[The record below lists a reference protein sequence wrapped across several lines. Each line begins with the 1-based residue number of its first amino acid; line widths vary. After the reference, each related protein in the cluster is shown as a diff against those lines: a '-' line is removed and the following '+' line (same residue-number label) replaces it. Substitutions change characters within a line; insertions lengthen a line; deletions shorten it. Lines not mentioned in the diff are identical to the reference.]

1 MKKGNLKIKLIALA
15 AFLVAAISCALFPF
29 LLADEGEGDSSTG
42 VQAQEESNNTN
53 IDNIINDSNN
63 TDITDYKYRIVEI
76 GSSKTPSGLKKI
88 AEESKDSATNAT
100 KSIFKDYIIDANKKV
115 TPTMAAGKVDY
126 VYYYVGAA
134 ADQTDS
140 ERTSVWYNLDGKEV
154 NEDTVA
160 NAVKNADM
168 IYVSNDPSDMYTKEK
183 DITEHVKLALA
194 TAATGDYVPFIIDN
208 FVETTEEKEEEEHQ
222 SASIVTVGQLVN
234 NNFDKKG
241 KKYATYEYKDSYTS
255 IEELMDLSTSTALFT
270 SVNGANQINNN
281 VWAVTD
287 DTKDS
292 EDKEYVAKVLTIYN
306 GSISSNKTFT
316 GYIKTGA
323 GITSTTSKVK
333 VKVEGNE
340 VSAYK
345 FDKNSSFAKNG
356 YYTLEA
362 IPDYLVFDEVNVN
375 SSAVTLNDID
385 FSKYD
390 YIVFEKGCA
399 AEQINE
405 LNYKKFSAAMVGR
418 VHILYSDSLKNT
430 SSSGSSSSGSTTP
443 VDNKA
448 SNYAYILDKVATST
462 GDSRFGNVLVTSESG
477 MKAYSAAEGSA
488 SVYDI
493 ARIIIAGSYRGIAG
507 TNSGGDTSNVYT
519 VLEIQPD
526 YPVDLK
532 LAGKLYGIKD
542 LDDNKST
549 YNGKTWTFL
558 NASARKHG
566 NPQYDINGNT
576 NPNLP
581 TAFYYL
587 RTDGVSNLTAD
598 EISYNGTNSL
608 SDMMSD
614 GSIDD
619 YLGTADATVAETIVD
634 YYNWS
639 LSKAKIAHATG
650 RSYDEVNVIH
660 MSSAEFNTSRE
671 TLLDSYDAIYIG
683 GDNSAIKNENLWF
696 SKKNGLDYYT
706 MYYHTGDAY
715 KYPSGVKGYIQ
726 NGNQIGL
733 LPGNDITQD
742 KEDELREYINNGM
755 PVILDKALSDAYDAC
770 GSDHLLDPNSN
781 MKHFLDS
788 ANALKTTD
796 GGSVLWYFDN
806 NSTFKTYNDGI
817 LYGTTYSGYATV
829 FAGNSNTTDGKT
841 LDYKGNEVVVNSTVN
856 EKQLRDLLTSTKTT
870 VRPRLAVTS
879 LTANS
884 KYVSAYKEGDESTYL
899 TLGKTTGERSVK
911 FNYSIGGNSNN
922 LETKLFIDQNDD
934 GLFTETK
941 PSEKVDSATG
951 SSGTLKFNVPT
962 SSFGGVYWKIETTD
976 INTGAKS
983 SKTGVFR
990 VKRNSNQK
998 KAVIDLLQI
1007 MPDVERGSGSAATLY
1022 FCTECQ
1028 LSRGILTAN
1037 RCGPVGKYTHDNIA
1051 SLSGA
1056 QWNNELSGIA
1066 SVPDSTNFIVSVIKA
1081 DNPDYEYEGT
1091 SLGVHEHKFG
1101 IVKYYDNLEF
1111 DGFTGMDDI
1120 NSNWFDSISDDY
1132 DVQETIL
1139 TTRQYEEM
1147 VNTIEALYSDKSAKE
1162 AEQMISDYATE
1173 SAKYQKLYE
1182 ATRNLINGEYN
1193 DESKR
1198 DSNYKELVTYLTGL
1212 TDSSSGTAK
1221 AFFTEA
1227 DILAYGKASE
1237 NLDEYLLKNREN
1249 IASSLTDK
1257 TTPEDARRE
1266 VDFETNSEIERDK
1279 RSYYDLYSLV
1289 NSASS
1294 GTAADTIYKAYG
1306 PLYSKYRDIKIL
1318 EQYFKNAALGYRLI
1332 SSVDTNGK
1340 KIVCDLDQSFSCI
1353 VLGAA
1358 ENFGNDDIASGAPIN
1373 ALVKYVKED
1382 NDVLLFHDTLT
1393 ASSGNTSNMTNN
1405 LASLFGQNAR
1415 HYVKDTAGVEKTLAD
1430 QKLTIK
1436 YKPEYQEYTASVDLS
1451 STYGK
1456 STVTI
1461 KEEGTAEYKL
1471 KSGLENGHTLDLKYG
1486 GNIEKKLSEISTGDE
1501 LVNITITKGN
1511 KLFDT
1516 TLSRVYQYT
1525 YLYYAD
1531 ASYWDRYGRKHNT
1544 TVRIYDYGDGTC
1556 YAYDSNGFAAI
1567 TKNNSGVYQYISG
1580 GTAYTVDID
1589 GMSLSSETLNVGS
1602 DRKSFNIKLY
1612 QSDAIN
1618 AQTNVVNDWSKN
1630 NYILSSDI
1638 ADDSNIVNVT
1648 LLKKDNAYINS
1659 YGNTTASV
1667 TQTRDTDLSKSFRD
1681 VKVNLSY
1688 KEYSYYPAG
1697 FGSDKP
1703 FDGTQ
1708 LYAVINNNYSDPIKL
1723 SYKTE
1728 YNNTYIDFANYK
1740 ETYSEPSI
1748 SAEGTLPDGFGEQTF
1763 TIKFVDNDG
1772 NPISGESVE
1781 YVLNSSQQYAGSNS
1795 PYIKSNGKTNIDG
1808 CVEFSMENSTYNK
1821 SVTGITASI
1830 VKDGSVSKEID
1841 NQQVTFKFVDPNGNI
1856 LKDTSFTVSSNNA
1869 ANADKSLKTGSNG
1882 EIVVNDY
1889 KNYTEKTVS
1898 ARYTLENDYAGKS
1911 ETYYY
1916 NKNGGNYTVNPTSLN
1931 IKNIPEYQS
1940 GGAAMDFNSNL
1951 GGSMFKYSHYDYE
1964 YAELNVQVLL
1974 QEHDVREEL
1983 RQSGKGGATDK
1994 ATQTNVGFVTLYPF
2008 NIGSRL
2014 QISPTSMQC
2023 YTADIE
2029 DRDLIVYYALA
2040 GGSAGSASSVFAADP
2055 NNGAEN
2061 YFLYRYGNV
2070 TYTGAGHGC
2079 VTGYGRNN
2087 NDERRLF
2094 INIILSSAHSV
2105 VEESELNL
2113 YDETSTINNL
2123 TNRKV
2128 IKDPTGVN
2136 DYVIKVT
2143 TNNDTPVFSFLPTL
2157 DSSEGVELTSIQI
2170 FYDLDNN
2177 GEYGT
2182 GDVEIFNEERQ
2193 AGLVDSGVLTK
2204 INADTIKDFNSLYEG
2219 RLQLQANYFI
2229 DGYAYI
2235 VVIMKDSTGME
2246 YKKTIRIELPEEL
2259 QYLN

>member
-1 MKKGNLKIKLIALA
+1 MKKGNLKIKLIALV

-29 LLADEGEGDSSTG
+29 ILADEGEGDSSTG

-76 GSSKTPSGLKKI
+76 GSSKTPSGLQKI
-88 AEESKDSATNAT
+88 AEESKDSATNVT
-100 KSIFKDYIIDANKKV
+100 KSIFKDYIINANKKV

-208 FVETTEEKEEEEHQ
+208 YAETNEEKEEEQ
-222 SASIVTVGQLVN
+222 QTSNFITVSQLVTN
-234 NNFDKKG
+234 SFVKRG

-255 IEELMDLSTSTALFT
+255 IEDLMDLSTSTALFT

-281 VWAVTD
+281 VWSVTD
-287 DTKDS
+287 DTKEK
-292 EDKEYVAKVLTIYN
+292 EDKEYVAKILTIY
-306 GSISSNKTFT
+306 SSDKTFT
-316 GYIKTGA
+316 GYIKSAA
-323 GITSTTSKVK
+323 GLSDAKVK
-333 VKVEGNE
+333 LDGKE
-340 VSAYK
+340 VSVKK

-362 IPDYLVFDEVNVN
+362 IPDYLVFDEVSVN
-375 SSAVTLNDID
+375 NID
-385 FSKYD
+385 ENLKTMDLSKYD
-390 YIVFEKGCA
+390 YIIFEKDMA
-399 AEQINE
+399 AEKIN
-405 LNYKKFSAAMVGR
+405 NDDTVKKLSAAMVGR
-418 VHILYSDSLKNT
+418 VHILYSESLKT
-430 SSSGSSSSGSTTP
+430 ASSSGSSSSGSTTP
-443 VDNKA
+443 ADNKA
-448 SNYAYILDKVATST
+448 SNYAYVLDKVATST

-477 MKAYSAAEGSA
+477 MKAYSAAEGPA

-526 YPVDLK
+526 YPVDLV

-549 YNGKTWTFL
+549 YDSKTWTFL

-608 SDMMSD
+608 SEMMSD
-614 GSIDD
+614 GSIDN
-619 YLGTADATVAETIVD
+619 YIGTADAAVAETIVD

-660 MSSAEFNTSRE
+660 MSSSEFNTSRE

-706 MYYHTGDAY
+706 MYYHNGDAY
-715 KYPSGVKGYIQ
+715 KYPAGTKGYVQ
-726 NGNQIGL
+726 DGNQIGL

-742 KEDELREYINNGM
+742 KEDELREYINSGM
-755 PVILDKALSDAYDAC
+755 PVVLDKALSDAYDSC

-788 ANALKTTD
+788 ANKLKTTD

-806 NSTFKTYNDGI
+806 TSTFKTYNDGI

-841 LDYKGNEVVVNSTVN
+841 LDYKGKEVETNSTVN

-899 TLGKTTGERSVK
+899 TLGKTAGERSVK

-934 GLFTETK
+934 GLFTEAK

-1007 MPDVERGSGSAATLY
+1007 MPDVKRGSGSQATLY

-1081 DNPDYEYEGT
+1081 DNPDYKYEGT

-1101 IVKYYDNLEF
+1101 IVKYYDDLEF

-1147 VNTIEALYSDKSAKE
+1147 VNTIEAQYSDKSSKE
-1162 AEQMISDYATE
+1162 AEQMKSDYATE
-1173 SAKYQKLYE
+1173 AAKYQKLYE

-1257 TTPEDARRE
+1257 TTPEDAKRE

-1294 GTAADTIYKAYG
+1294 GTAADSIYKAYG
-1306 PLYSKYRDIKIL
+1306 PLYSKYRDAKIL
-1318 EQYFKNAALGYRLI
+1318 EQYFRNAALGYRLM

-1340 KIVCDLDQSFSCI
+1340 NIVCDLDQSFSCI

-1358 ENFGNDDIASGAPIN
+1358 DEFGNDDIASGAPIN

-1393 ASSGNTSNMTNN
+1393 ASSGNTVNMTNN

-1415 HYVKDTAGVEKTLAD
+1415 HFVQDTAGIEKTLSN
-1430 QKLTIK
+1430 QTLTIK
-1436 YKPEYQEYTASVDLS
+1436 YRTENQEYTSTVDLP

-1456 STVTI
+1456 STIVIHEDSDDNYT
-1461 KEEGTAEYKL
+1461 YKNGLDNGHSLTL
-1471 KSGLENGHTLDLKYG
+1471 KYGNDGQLSTSGLEKDIDSFTYKIVKSN
-1486 GNIEKKLSEISTGDE
+1486 KLYTAPSK
-1501 LVNITITKGN
+1501 TITQYWPSYTATSNYNTGN
-1511 KLFDT
+1511 
-1516 TLSRVYQYT
+1516 V
-1525 YLYYAD
+1525 
-1531 ASYWDRYGRKHNT
+1531 
-1544 TVRIYDYGDGTC
+1544 TVFNDGSGWFVFINSGK
-1556 YAYDSNGFAAI
+1556 YAI
-1567 TKNNSGVYQYISG
+1567 TKDSTGKYNFTYRRKQYSVDLDNRSLTGGSVYGDVTKPSYNLKIY
-1580 GTAYTVDID
+1580 A
-1589 GMSLSSETLNVGS
+1589 
-1602 DRKSFNIKLY
+1602 
-1612 QSDAIN
+1612 
-1618 AQTNVVNDWSKN
+1618 KN
-1630 NYILSSDI
+1630 NFNESTGQINWTGGYIFNQNI
-1638 ADDSNIVNVT
+1638 ALDSNILEVHFKVQN
-1648 LLKKDNAYINS
+1648 
-1659 YGNTTASV
+1659 GNFE
-1667 TQTRDTDLSKSFRD
+1667 TQYAGEVYQTMDTDSSSNLKD
-1681 VKVNLSY
+1681 VRINVKAYDNRNILNDVDY
-1688 KEYSYYPAG
+1688 DTE
-1697 FGSDKP
+1697 
-1703 FDGTQ
+1703 
-1708 LYAVINNNYSDPIKL
+1708 LYAVINDGKPIKL
-1723 SYKTE
+1723 NKSDDGNYYAFRNYEITYRNEGLKKGE
-1728 YNNTYIDFANYK
+1728 KLSNN
-1740 ETYSEPSI
+1740 
-1748 SAEGTLPDGFGEQTF
+1748 GFGKQTF
-1763 TIKFVDNDG
+1763 TIIFVNEDG
-1772 NPISGESVE
+1772 EPIANEKVTYTLDEYQKDTPKSTYLSGSGESDIEGKVVFEVE
-1781 YVLNSSQQYAGSNS
+1781 N
-1795 PYIKSNGKTNIDG
+1795 YIH
-1808 CVEFSMENSTYNK
+1808 NK
-1821 SVTGITASI
+1821 IVKGITIDKPSANNNI
-1830 VKDGSVSKEID
+1830 TKAVD
-1841 NQQVTFKFVDPNGNI
+1841 NQQVNFEFVG
-1856 LKDTSFTVSSNNA
+1856 KDGQPVNNVSFTVSSSSSSNAEQNLTTDQQGKAVINN
-1869 ANADKSLKTGSNG
+1869 
-1882 EIVVNDY
+1882 Y

-1898 ARYTLENDYAGKS
+1898 ARYTLEDNYAGKS

-1940 GGAAMDFNSNL
+1940 RGAAMDFNSNM
-1951 GGSMFKYSHYDYE
+1951 GGSMFKYTHYDHE
-1964 YAELNVQVLL
+1964 FAETNQQTLL

-1983 RQSGKGGATDK
+1983 RISNKGGATDK

-2040 GGSAGSASSVFAADP
+2040 GGSAGSPSTVFSADP

-2204 INADTIKDFNSLYEG
+2204 INADTIKNFNSLYEG

-2246 YKKTIRIELPEEL
+2246 YKKTIRIELPEDL

>member
-1 MKKGNLKIKLIALA
+1 
-15 AFLVAAISCALFPF
+15 
-29 LLADEGEGDSSTG
+29 
-42 VQAQEESNNTN
+42 
-53 IDNIINDSNN
+53 
-63 TDITDYKYRIVEI
+63 
-76 GSSKTPSGLKKI
+76 
-88 AEESKDSATNAT
+88 
-100 KSIFKDYIIDANKKV
+100 
-115 TPTMAAGKVDY
+115 
-126 VYYYVGAA
+126 
-134 ADQTDS
+134 
-140 ERTSVWYNLDGKEV
+140 
-154 NEDTVA
+154 
-160 NAVKNADM
+160 
-168 IYVSNDPSDMYTKEK
+168 
-183 DITEHVKLALA
+183 
-194 TAATGDYVPFIIDN
+194 
-208 FVETTEEKEEEEHQ
+208 
-222 SASIVTVGQLVN
+222 
-234 NNFDKKG
+234 
-241 KKYATYEYKDSYTS
+241 
-255 IEELMDLSTSTALFT
+255 MD
-270 SVNGANQINNN
+270 
-281 VWAVTD
+281 
-287 DTKDS
+287 
-292 EDKEYVAKVLTIYN
+292 
-306 GSISSNKTFT
+306 
-316 GYIKTGA
+316 
-323 GITSTTSKVK
+323 
-333 VKVEGNE
+333 
-340 VSAYK
+340 
-345 FDKNSSFAKNG
+345 
-356 YYTLEA
+356 
-362 IPDYLVFDEVNVN
+362 
-375 SSAVTLNDID
+375 
-385 FSKYD
+385 
-390 YIVFEKGCA
+390 
-399 AEQINE
+399 
-405 LNYKKFSAAMVGR
+405 
-418 VHILYSDSLKNT
+418 
-430 SSSGSSSSGSTTP
+430 
-443 VDNKA
+443 
-448 SNYAYILDKVATST
+448 
-462 GDSRFGNVLVTSESG
+462 
-477 MKAYSAAEGSA
+477 AYSVAEGPA

-526 YPVDLK
+526 YPVDLD
-532 LAGKLYGIKD
+532 LAGKLYGIRK
-542 LDDNKST
+542 LNDNKST
-549 YNGKTWTFL
+549 FAGKTWTFL
-558 NASARKHG
+558 EASARNHG

-576 NPNLP
+576 NPHLP
-581 TAFYYL
+581 TAFYYI
-587 RTDGVSNLTAD
+587 RTDGVSNLNAD
-598 EISYNGTNSL
+598 EISYDGTKSL
-608 SDMMSD
+608 SEMMSD

-619 YLGTADATVAETIVD
+619 YLGTADAATMETVVD

-683 GDNSAIKNENLWF
+683 GDNSAIKDESLWF

-715 KYPSGVKGYIQ
+715 KYPSGVKGYVQ
-726 NGNQIGL
+726 DGNQIGL
-733 LPGNDITQD
+733 LTGNDITQD
-742 KEDELREYINNGM
+742 KEEELREYINNGM
-755 PVILDKALSDAYDAC
+755 PVILDKALSDAYDSC

-788 ANALKTTD
+788 ANAKKTTD
-796 GGSVLWYFDN
+796 GGNVLWYFDN
-806 NSTFKTYNDGI
+806 KSTFKTYNDGI

-899 TLGKTTGERSVK
+899 TLGKTAGERSVK

-941 PSEKVDSATG
+941 PSEKVDSGAG
-951 SSGTLKFNVPT
+951 NKGTLTFNVPT
-962 SSFGGVYWKIETTD
+962 SSYGGVYWKIETTD

-1007 MPDVERGSGSAATLY
+1007 MPAVNRGSNSPATLY

-1028 LSRGILTAN
+1028 MARGILTVN
-1037 RCGPVGKYTHDNIA
+1037 RCGPVGKYSHDNLA
-1051 SLSGA
+1051 ALSSS
-1056 QWNNELSGIA
+1056 QWNNEVSGIA

-1081 DNPDYEYEGT
+1081 DNPDYEYDGT

-1101 IVKYYDNLEF
+1101 IVKYYDDLEF
-1111 DGFTGMDDI
+1111 DGFTGADDI
-1120 NSNWFDSISDDY
+1120 NSNWFDSIADDY

-1139 TTRQYEEM
+1139 TTRQYEDM
-1147 VNTIEALYSDKSAKE
+1147 VNTIEAQYADKSAKE

-1173 SAKYQKLYE
+1173 AAKYQKLYE

-1237 NLDEYLLKNREN
+1237 NLDEYLLNNREN
-1249 IASSLTDK
+1249 IASAFTDK

-1340 KIVCDLDQSFSCI
+1340 KVVCDLDQSFSCI

-1393 ASSGNTSNMTNN
+1393 ASSGNTTNMTNN

-1436 YKPEYQEYTASVDLS
+1436 YKPEYQEYTATVDLPAS
-1451 STYGK
+1451 FGK

-1461 KEEGTAEYKL
+1461 KEQGTAEYKL
-1471 KSGLENGHTLDLKYG
+1471 KSGLDSGHTIDITYG
-1486 GNIEKKLSEISTGDE
+1486 NGKNAEITGLSTSVENT
-1501 LVNITITKGN
+1501 VFTITKAE
-1511 KLFDT
+1511 KVFDT
-1516 TLSRVYQYT
+1516 TQKTMDVYYYPYTASTKYQYGQHYYDGGT
-1525 YLYYAD
+1525 YSFFKSGD
-1531 ASYWDRYGRKHNT
+1531 TYWANT
-1544 TVRIYDYGDGTC
+1544 
-1556 YAYDSNGFAAI
+1556 SNGYKEVVKSNDGRYYFSNSRNYFVDMDTMKVSDSTSEVTYTAPSYNLKFYTSDSYQNNAI
-1567 TKNNSGVYQYISG
+1567 P
-1580 GTAYTVDID
+1580 
-1589 GMSLSSETLNVGS
+1589 
-1602 DRKSFNIKLY
+1602 
-1612 QSDAIN
+1612 
-1618 AQTNVVNDWSKN
+1618 DWAKN
-1630 NYILSSDI
+1630 NYILNSDI
-1638 ADDSNIVNVT
+1638 FADTNLIEAKLVRPWGQFLYSSN
-1648 LLKKDNAYINS
+1648 YR
-1659 YGNTTASV
+1659 TASV
-1667 TQTRDTDLSKSFRD
+1667 EQTLDKNS
-1681 VKVNLSY
+1681 
-1688 KEYSYYPAG
+1688 
-1697 FGSDKP
+1697 SDKKEVRIQITYDYVSNNRWKNEK
-1703 FDGTQ
+1703 FNYDVQ
-1708 LYAVINNNYSDPIKL
+1708 LYAVVNNDYNNPIKLNYVEEYYDKYAAFANYRATYSDPVV
-1723 SYKTE
+1723 T
-1728 YNNTYIDFANYK
+1728 T
-1740 ETYSEPSI
+1740 
-1748 SAEGTLPDGFGEQTF
+1748 EGTLPDGFGKQTF
-1763 TIKFVDNDG
+1763 TIRVVDGDN
-1772 NPISGESVE
+1772 NPIADEKVD
-1781 YVLNSSQQYAGSNS
+1781 YVLNKSEMYTYQNSSYLAG
-1795 PYIKSNGKTNIDG
+1795 GDVTDADG
-1808 CVEFSMENSTYNK
+1808 NVEFTMENSTYNK

-1830 VKDGSVSKEID
+1830 VKDGTISKEID

-1882 EIVVNDY
+1882 EIVVNDN

-1940 GGAAMDFNSNL
+1940 LGAAMDFNSNM

-1964 YAELNVQVLL
+1964 YAETNNQVLQ
-1974 QEHDVREEL
+1974 QEHDVREQL
-1983 RQSGKGGATDK
+1983 RTDGKGGSTDK

-2040 GGSAGSASSVFAADP
+2040 GGSAGSPSSVFAADP

-2061 YFLYRYGNV
+2061 YFLYRYGNI

-2105 VEESELNL
+2105 VEESDLNL

-2177 GEYGT
+2177 GEYGA

-2204 INADTIKDFNSLYEG
+2204 INADTIKDFRSEYEG

>member
-1 MKKGNLKIKLIALA
+1 MKKGNLKIKLIALV

-42 VQAQEESNNTN
+42 VQAQEEKNNTN

-63 TDITDYKYRIVEI
+63 GDITDYKYRIVEI
-76 GSSKTPSGLKKI
+76 GSSKTPSGLQKI
-88 AEESKDSATNAT
+88 AEESKDSTTNAT
-100 KSIFKDYIIDANKKV
+100 KSIFKDFIINANKKV

-140 ERTSVWYNLDGKEV
+140 DRTSVWYNLKGEEV

-208 FVETTEEKEEEEHQ
+208 YADTSIEKEEEEHQ
-222 SASIVTVGQLVN
+222 STDIVTVGQLVRN
-234 NNFDKKG
+234 SFAKKG
-241 KKYATYEYKDSYTS
+241 KKYATYEFKDSYTK

-292 EDKEYVAKVLTIYN
+292 EDKEYVAKILTIYN
-306 GSISSNKTFT
+306 SDKSFT

-323 GITSTTSKVK
+323 NLSLTTSK

-362 IPDYLVFDEVNVN
+362 LPDYLVFDEVNVN

-390 YIVFEKGCA
+390 YIVFEKGCE
-399 AEQINE
+399 AEKIND
-405 LNYKKFSAAMVGR
+405 LNNKKFAAAMVGR
-418 VHILYSDSLKNT
+418 VHILYSESLKNT
-430 SSSGSSSSGSTTP
+430 SAGGSSSGSTTP
-443 VDNKA
+443 ADNKA
-448 SNYAYILDKVATST
+448 SNYAYVLDKVATST

-477 MKAYSAAEGSA
+477 MKAYSAAEGPA

-493 ARIIIAGSYRGIAG
+493 ARIIISGSYRGIAG

-526 YPVDLK
+526 YPIDLK
-532 LAGKLYGIKD
+532 LAGKLYGISE
-542 LDDNKST
+542 LEDNKST
-549 YNGKTWTFL
+549 YNGTTWKFID
-558 NASARKHG
+558 ASARKHG
-566 NPQYDINGNT
+566 NPYYDIKGND
-576 NPNLP
+576 NPSLP
-581 TAFYYL
+581 KAFYYI

-598 EISYNGTNSL
+598 EISYNGINSL
-608 SDMMSD
+608 DDMMSD
-614 GSIDD
+614 NSIDN
-619 YLGTADATVAETIVD
+619 YLNSADATAAETIVD

-683 GDNSAIKNENLWF
+683 GDNSAIKDENLWF
-696 SKKNGLDYYT
+696 SKKNNLDYYT

-715 KYPSGVKGYIQ
+715 KYPSGVKGYVE
-726 NGNQIGL
+726 GQIGL

-742 KEDELREYINNGM
+742 KEDELREYINKGM
-755 PVILDKALSDAYDAC
+755 PVIIDKALSDAYKSRGA
-770 GSDHLLDPNSN
+770 DHLLDPNSN
-781 MKHFLDS
+781 MTHFLDS
-788 ANALKTTD
+788 ADALRTTD
-796 GGSVLWYFDN
+796 GGNVLWDFDN
-806 NSTFKTYNDGI
+806 TSTFKTYNDGI

-829 FAGNSNTTDGKT
+829 FAGNPNTTDGKT
-841 LDYKGNEVVVNSTVN
+841 LDYKGKEVEVNSTVN

-899 TLGKTTGERSVK
+899 TLGKTASERSVK
-911 FNYSIGGNSNN
+911 FNFSVGGNSNN

-934 GLFTETK
+934 GLFTEAK
-941 PSEKVDSATG
+941 PSEKVDSASGNKG
-951 SSGTLKFNVPT
+951 SLTFKVPT

-1007 MPDVERGSGSAATLY
+1007 MPAVNRGSNSPATLY

-1028 LSRGILTAN
+1028 MARGILTVN
-1037 RCGPVGKYTHDNIA
+1037 RCGPVGKYSKDNLA
-1051 SLSGA
+1051 ALSSS
-1056 QWNNELSGIA
+1056 QWNNEVSGIA

-1081 DNPDYEYEGT
+1081 DNPDYVYEGT

-1101 IVKYYDNLEF
+1101 IVKYYEDLKF
-1111 DGFTGMDDI
+1111 DKFTGADDI
-1120 NSNWFDSISDDY
+1120 NSNWFDSIADDY

-1147 VNTIEALYSDKSAKE
+1147 VNTIEAQYSDKSAKE
-1162 AEQMISDYATE
+1162 AEQIKADYATKAE
-1173 SAKYQKLYE
+1173 KYQKLYE
-1182 ATRNLINGEYN
+1182 ASRNLINGVYN

-1212 TDSSSGTAK
+1212 TDTSSSPAK

-1227 DILAYGKASE
+1227 DIIAYGKASE

-1266 VDFETNSEIERDK
+1266 VDFETNSDIERDK

-1294 GTAADTIYKAYG
+1294 GTAADSIYKAYG
-1306 PLYSKYRDIKIL
+1306 PLYSKYRDAKIL
-1318 EQYFKNAALGYRLI
+1318 EQYLKNMALGYRLM

-1340 KIVCDLDQSFSCI
+1340 SVVCDLDQSFSCI

-1393 ASSGNTSNMTNN
+1393 ASNGNTVNMTNN

-1430 QKLTIK
+1430 QKLTVK
-1436 YKPEYQEYTASVDLS
+1436 YKPEYNEYQTTVDLPS
-1451 STYGK
+1451 SYGK

-1461 KEEGTAEYKL
+1461 KEQGTAEYKL
-1471 KSGLENGHTLDLKYG
+1471 KSGIEKGHTLELKYG
-1486 GNIEKKLSEISTGDE
+1486 NNIEKTEDSISTSAE
-1501 LVNITITKGN
+1501 KVNITITKGD
-1511 KLFDT
+1511 KVFDT
-1516 TLSRVYQYT
+1516 KLKNISQYV
-1525 YLYYAD
+1525 YLYNANCTYVYNNRTYED
-1531 ASYWDRYGRKHNT
+1531 SLK
-1544 TVRIYDYGDGTC
+1544 VYDYGDGTY
-1556 YAYDSNGFAAI
+1556 YAYIADDRFLLNKNSSGKYQFVYPSYLGRI
-1567 TKNNSGVYQYISG
+1567 TI
-1580 GTAYTVDID
+1580 TVDID
-1589 GMSLSSETLNVGS
+1589 GMTLSDETKEFDS
-1602 DRKSFNIKLY
+1602 DRQTYNIKFY
-1612 QSDAIN
+1612 RSWAIN
-1618 AQTNVVNDWSKN
+1618 TQNNVVNESNKN
-1630 NYILSSDI
+1630 DYILNSDI
-1638 ADDSNIVNVT
+1638 ANDSNIVNVS
-1648 LLKKDNAYINS
+1648 LLKK
-1659 YGNTTASV
+1659 YGNIIYSSDGTTAFV
-1667 TQTRDTDLSKSFRD
+1667 TQTRDKDLSKTFRD
-1681 VKVNLSY
+1681 VRININYL
-1688 KEYSYYPAG
+1688 EYSGWPNYS
-1697 FGSDKP
+1697 FDQNKD
-1703 FDGTQ
+1703 FDGTE
-1708 LYAVINNNYSDPIKL
+1708 LYAVINDNYSDPIKL
-1723 SYKTE
+1723 SYQTDFSG
-1728 YNNTYIDFANYK
+1728 YYVDFANYK

-1748 SAEGTLPDGFGEQTF
+1748 VTEGKLPEGYGEQAF
-1763 TIKFVDNDG
+1763 TISFVDNDG
-1772 NPISGESVE
+1772 NPVAGENVS
-1781 YVLNSSQQYAGSNS
+1781 YVLNKSQQHAGSNS
-1795 PYIKSNGKTNIDG
+1795 SYVSSSGKSDADG
-1808 CVEFSMENSTYNK
+1808 TVEFLFENSTYNK
-1821 SVTGITASI
+1821 TVTGIEASI
-1830 VKDGSVSKEID
+1830 VKDGNANKEIG
-1841 NQQVTFKFVDPNGNI
+1841 NQQVTFRFVDPNGNT
-1856 LKDTSFTVSSNNA
+1856 LKDTLFTVSSNNA
-1869 ANADKSLKTGSNG
+1869 ANADKSLTTGNNG
-1882 EIVVNDY
+1882 EVVAKDY

-1898 ARYTLENDYAGKS
+1898 ARYTLEDNYAGKG

-1940 GGAAMDFNSNL
+1940 VGAAADFNSNM
-1951 GGSMFKYSHYDYE
+1951 GGSMFKYTHYDYE
-1964 YAELNVQVLL
+1964 YAETNNQTLL
-1974 QEHDVREEL
+1974 QEHDIREEL
-1983 RQSGKGGATDK
+1983 REIGKGGSTDK

-2040 GGSAGSASSVFAADP
+2040 GGSSGSPSSVFSADP

-2157 DSSEGVELTSIQI
+2157 DSSEGVELTSVQI
-2170 FYDLDNN
+2170 FYDIDNN
-2177 GEYGT
+2177 GEYGE

-2219 RLQLQANYFI
+2219 RLQLKANYFI

-2246 YKKTIRIELPEEL
+2246 YKKTIRIELPEDL